1 MAGGSSLAASA
12 TSSPIPRS
20 VKTPGIELHGGHIAS
35 VTAWAG
41 LVAFWKGQSG
51 AKLKG
56 MHWRTY
62 ERLCDEHDTFEHAV
76 NLSFIARFGPIL
88 KKGGF

>member
-1 MAGGSSLAASA
+1 MEGS
-12 TSSPIPRS
+12 
-20 VKTPGIELHGGHIAS
+20 
-35 VTAWAG
+35 G
-41 LVAFWKGQSG
+41 LGRP
-51 AKLKG
+51 KG

-76 NLSFIARFGPIL
+76 NLSFIARFGPML

>member
-1 MAGGSSLAASA
+1 
-12 TSSPIPRS
+12 
-20 VKTPGIELHGGHIAS
+20 

-41 LVAFWKGQSG
+41 LGAFWKGQAG
-51 AKLKG
+51 AKPKG

-76 NLSFIARFGPIL
+76 NLSFIDRFGPML
-88 KKGGF
+88 KKGVFDGCEDGKK